1 MSAHAAAPPP
11 FRVDA
16 AGMREAAT
24 RARDY
29 PGEVL
34 LRTHRLVLR
43 GLRFRDL
50 SALSALHR
58 EESVRALLLEPV
70 PRTALEIAGLVI
82 LANRTAEQHPGLG
95 VWHASDHAQ
104 RFVGL
109 FSLMPLADGRGV
121 ELGAR
126 LLPWAAGRLY
136 SLEGSRALRDHAFTT
151 LGLECL
157 HGFCDPGNHAVPA
170 LFHRLGFEAR
180 GQTIHFDRPA
190 LGFVLERAAWQRRPA
205 PPAEFPR

>member
-1 MSAHAAAPPP
+1 MSVNAAAQPP

-16 AGMREAAT
+16 AGVREAAT

-29 PGEVL
+29 PGEIL

-82 LANRTAEQHPGLG
+82 LANRTGEQHAGLG

-109 FSLMPLADGRGV
+109 FSLMPLAGDAGV

-136 SLEGSRALRDHAFTT
+136 SLEGSRALRDHAFAT
-151 LGLECL
+151 LGLERL
-157 HGFCDPGNHAVPA
+157 HGFCHPGNHAVPA
-170 LFHRLGFEAR
+170 LFRRLGFEAR
-180 GQTIHFDRPA
+180 GETIHFDRPA
-190 LGFVLERAAWQRRPA
+190 LGFVLERAAWQRRFA

>member
-1 MSAHAAAPPP
+1 MVAHAAAQPV
-11 FRVDA
+11 FGVDA
-16 AGMREAAT
+16 AVVRESAT

-58 EESVRALLLEPV
+58 EPSVRALLLEPV
-70 PRTALEIAGLVI
+70 PRSALEVAGLVI
-82 LANRTAEQHPGLG
+82 LANRTGEQHPGLG
-95 VWHASDHAQ
+95 IWHASDQAQ

-109 FSLMPLADGRGV
+109 FSLMPLPDGHGV

-126 LLPWAAGRLY
+126 LLPSAAGRLY
-136 SLEGSRALRDHAFTT
+136 SLEGSRALRDHALAT
-151 LGLECL
+151 LGLERL
-157 HGFCDPGNHAVPA
+157 HGYCHPDNHAVPA
-170 LFHRLGFEAR
+170 LFRRLGFEAR
-180 GQTIHFDRPA
+180 GATVHFGQPA
-190 LGFVLERAAWQRRPA
+190 LGFVLERAAWQRRSAPA
-205 PPAEFPR
+205 REYAA